1 MVLKVVDILNTYRQ
15 MLDDN
20 ETKMRQAYK
29 YIKPV
34 GLAR

>member
-1 MVLKVVDILNTYRQ
+1 MILKVVDILNTYRQ

-20 ETKMRQAYK
+20 EKMRQAYK

>member
-1 MVLKVVDILNTYRQ
+1 MVLKVLDILKTYRQ

>member
-1 MVLKVVDILNTYRQ
+1 MILKVVDILNTYRQ

-20 ETKMRQAYK
+20 EKKMRQAYM